1 MKYTRMDAT
10 SHPFSLF
17 SLLTAALILSGCQA
31 TKPASAQI
39 TTPEAQPGLEVFNSV
54 MLETPEPSSIVREGD
69 RITYLVTSSPSPEL
83 HYLARFDANCSQP
96 DAQMAYRSKA
106 GMSLFAVKP
115 RGRSE
120 ESWQLPAEQK
130 SQYLQGVQLK
140 QVCAQTTPPQWRV
153 FSAPEH
159 QDWQMIDRSSLKVKG
174 DEVTFWT
181 ARVLP
186 AELLLPGSKNVL
198 YGQARQRWMANCA
211 LQQLTALSH
220 FYLDARSRVINGA
233 VQTEVKAIGLQSLS
247 ADERQL
253 FQVACGKP
261 QSLDQYKH
269 FEGREQSPFE
279 LPVPA
284 VAVPVLRA
292 IEALNM
298 PKPEKSIQHLRRVFT
313 DKSEP
318 RQYSDEGVQLNGR
331 DSKYLSDETS
341 KQLTERFK
349 GRGSQ
354 WAKVTFRGLIDLAES
369 EFSTRAGEITIEDN
383 AITNLSFEGDW
394 VNMPVGALLRYTAQ
408 DMQFRYG
415 NGGKGPRALVPVDNR
430 YSCEVESQKPA
441 STYHPSLTGTAKVL
455 SCTKDTYQY
464 ATNLY
469 VYLEAYGVFVQTQ
482 YVTKNVLGE
491 WTIEVVES

>member
-10 SHPFSLF
+10 SRPSSFF
-17 SLLTAALILSGCQA
+17 SLLTVAVILSGCQA
-31 TKPASAQI
+31 TKPAQI
-39 TTPEAQPGLEVFNSV
+39 TTPEAQPGLAVFNSV
-54 MLETPEPSSIVREGD
+54 MLEPPEPSSIVREGD

-83 HYLARFDANCSQP
+83 HYLARFDANCGQP

-115 RGRSE
+115 RGDSE

-130 SQYLQGVQLK
+130 SQYLQSAQLK

-153 FSAPEH
+153 FSAPEL
-159 QDWQMIDRSSLKVKG
+159 QDWQMIDRASLKVKG

-186 AELLLPGSKNVL
+186 GEMLMPGKNVL
-198 YGQARQRWMANCA
+198 YGQVRQRWTANCA
-211 LQQLTALSH
+211 LKQLTALSH
-220 FYLDARSRVINGA
+220 FYLDAHSHVLAGNMQPDLKT
-233 VQTEVKAIGLQSLS
+233 VGLQSLG

-261 QSLDQYKH
+261 QSLDQYKP

-284 VAVPVLRA
+284 VAVSVLRA

-298 PKPEKSIQHLRRVFT
+298 PKPEKSIRHLRRVFT

-318 RQYSDEGVQLNGR
+318 RQYSDEGVRLNGR

-369 EFSTRAGEITIEDN
+369 EFNNHAGEITIEN
-383 AITNLSFEGDW
+383 KALTKLSFEGDW
-394 VNMPVGALLRYTAQ
+394 ANMPVGALLRYTTQ
-408 DMQFRYG
+408 DMQLLYT
-415 NGGKGPRALVPVDNR
+415 NGGKGPRALVPVDDR
-430 YSCEVESQKPA
+430 YSCEVQSQKLA

-455 SCTKDTYQY
+455 SCTRDAYQY
-464 ATNLY
+464 STDIY
-469 VYLEAYGVFVQTQ
+469 VYLEAYGMFVPIQ
-482 YVTKNVLGE
+482 YVTRNVQGE

>member
-1 MKYTRMDAT
+1 MDAT
-10 SHPFSLF
+10 SRPSSFF
-17 SLLTAALILSGCQA
+17 SLLTVAVILSGCQA
-31 TKPASAQI
+31 TKPAQI
-39 TTPEAQPGLEVFNSV
+39 TTPEAQPGLAVFNSV
-54 MLETPEPSSIVREGD
+54 MLEPTEPSSIVREGD

-83 HYLARFDANCSQP
+83 HHLARFDANCGQP

-115 RGRSE
+115 RGDSE

-130 SQYLQGVQLK
+130 SQYLQSAQLK

-153 FSAPEH
+153 FSAPEL
-159 QDWQMIDRSSLKVKG
+159 QDWQMIDRASLKVKG

-186 AELLLPGSKNVL
+186 GEMLMPGKNVL
-198 YGQARQRWMANCA
+198 YGQVRQRWTANCA

-220 FYLDARSRVINGA
+220 FYLDAHSHVLAGNMQPDLKT
-233 VQTEVKAIGLQSLS
+233 VGLQSLG

-261 QSLDQYKH
+261 QSLDQYKP

-298 PKPEKSIQHLRRVFT
+298 PKPEKSIRHLRRVFT

-318 RQYSDEGVQLNGR
+318 RQYSDEGVRLNGR

-369 EFSTRAGEITIEDN
+369 EFNNHAGEITIEN
-383 AITNLSFEGDW
+383 KALTKLSFEGDW
-394 VNMPVGALLRYTAQ
+394 ANMPVGALLRYTTQ
-408 DMQFRYG
+408 DMQLLYT
-415 NGGKGPRALVPVDNR
+415 NGGKGPRALVPVDDR
-430 YSCEVESQKPA
+430 YSCEVQSQKPA

-455 SCTKDTYQY
+455 SCTRDAYQY
-464 ATNLY
+464 STDIY
-469 VYLEAYGVFVQTQ
+469 VYLEAYGMFVPIQ
-482 YVTKNVLGE
+482 YVTRNVQGE

>member
-10 SHPFSLF
+10 SRPSSFF
-17 SLLTAALILSGCQA
+17 SLLTVAVILSGCQA
-31 TKPASAQI
+31 TKPAQI
-39 TTPEAQPGLEVFNSV
+39 TTPEAQPGLAVFNSV

-83 HYLARFDANCSQP
+83 HYLARFDANCGQP

-115 RGRSE
+115 RGYSE

-130 SQYLQGVQLK
+130 SQYLQSAQLK

-153 FSAPEH
+153 FSAPEL
-159 QDWQMIDRSSLKVKG
+159 QDWQMIDRASLKVKG

-186 AELLLPGSKNVL
+186 GEMLMPGKNVL
-198 YGQARQRWMANCA
+198 YGQVRQRWTANCA
-211 LQQLTALSH
+211 LKQLTALSH
-220 FYLDARSRVINGA
+220 FYLDAHSHVLAGNMQPDLKT
-233 VQTEVKAIGLQSLS
+233 VGLQSLG

-261 QSLDQYKH
+261 QSLDQYKP

-298 PKPEKSIQHLRRVFT
+298 PKPEKSIRHLRRVFT

-318 RQYSDEGVQLNGR
+318 RQYSDEGVRLNGR

-369 EFSTRAGEITIEDN
+369 EFNNHAGEITIEN
-383 AITNLSFEGDW
+383 KALTKLSFEGDW
-394 VNMPVGALLRYTAQ
+394 ANMPVGALLRYTTQ
-408 DMQFRYG
+408 DMQLLYT
-415 NGGKGPRALVPVDNR
+415 NGGKGPRALVPVDDR
-430 YSCEVESQKPA
+430 YSCEVQSQKLA

-455 SCTKDTYQY
+455 SCTRDAYQY
-464 ATNLY
+464 STDIY
-469 VYLEAYGVFVQTQ
+469 VYLEAYGMFVPIQ
-482 YVTKNVLGE
+482 YVTRNVQGE

>member
-1 MKYTRMDAT
+1 MKYARMDAT

-17 SLLTAALILSGCQA
+17 SLLAAALILSGCQA
-31 TKPASAQI
+31 TNPPPTQI
-39 TTPEAQPGLEVFNSV
+39 TTPEVLPGLEVFNSV
-54 MLETPEPSSIVREGD
+54 MFETPEPNSIVREGD
-69 RITYLVTSSPSPEL
+69 RITYVVTSSPSPEL

-96 DAQMAYRSKA
+96 DAQMAYSSKA

-130 SQYLQGVQLK
+130 SQYLQSAQLK

-153 FSAPEH
+153 FLAPEH

-186 AELLLPGSKNVL
+186 GEMLVPGKNVL
-198 YGQARQRWMANCA
+198 YGQVRQRWMANCA
-211 LQQLTALSH
+211 LQQLTALSR
-220 FYLDARSRVINGA
+220 FYLDTHSRVLAGNM
-233 VQTEVKAIGLQSLS
+233 QTDLKAIDLQSLGV
-247 ADERQL
+247 DERQL
-253 FQVACGKP
+253 VQVACGKP
-261 QSLDQYKH
+261 QSLEQHKQ

-279 LPVPA
+279 APPPV
-284 VAVPVLRA
+284 VATPVLKA

-298 PKPEKSIQHLRRVFT
+298 PKPEKSIQHLRRVFK
-313 DKSEP
+313 DNSEP
-318 RQYSDEGVQLNGR
+318 RQYSDEAVQLNGR

-349 GRGSQ
+349 DRGSQ

-369 EFSTRAGEITIEDN
+369 EFNNHAGEITIEN
-383 AITNLSFEGDW
+383 KALTKLSFEGDW
-394 VNMPVGALLRYTAQ
+394 ANMPVGALLRYTAQ
-408 DMQFRYG
+408 DMQLLYT
-415 NGGKGPRALVPVDNR
+415 NDGKGPRALVPVDDR
-430 YSCEVESQKPA
+430 YSCEVQSQKPA

-455 SCTKDTYQY
+455 SCTRDAYQY
-464 ATNLY
+464 STDIY
-469 VYLEAYGVFVQTQ
+469 VYLEMYGMFVPIQ
-482 YVTKNVLGE
+482 YVTRNVQGE

>member
-1 MKYTRMDAT
+1 MKYNRMDAT
-10 SHPFSLF
+10 SRPSSFF
-17 SLLTAALILSGCQA
+17 SLLTVAVILSGCQA
-31 TKPASAQI
+31 TKPAQI
-39 TTPEAQPGLEVFNSV
+39 TTPEAQPGFTVFNSV

-83 HYLARFDANCSQP
+83 HYLARFDANCGQP

-115 RGRSE
+115 RGYSE

-130 SQYLQGVQLK
+130 SQYLQSAQLK

-153 FSAPEH
+153 FSAPEL
-159 QDWQMIDRSSLKVKG
+159 QDWQMIDRASLKVKG

-181 ARVLP
+181 ARI
-186 AELLLPGSKNVL
+186 LPGEMLMPGKNVL
-198 YGQARQRWMANCA
+198 YGQVRQRWTANCA

-220 FYLDARSRVINGA
+220 FYLDAHSRVLAGNM
-233 VQTEVKAIGLQSLS
+233 QTDLKTIGLQSLG
-247 ADERQL
+247 ADEHQL

-261 QSLDQYKH
+261 QSLDQYKP

-279 LPVPA
+279 VPA
-284 VAVPVLRA
+284 PVVAAPVLKA

-298 PKPEKSIQHLRRVFT
+298 PKPEKSIQHLRRVFK
-313 DKSEP
+313 DNSEP
-318 RQYSDEGVQLNGR
+318 RQYSDEGVRLNGR

-369 EFSTRAGEITIEDN
+369 EFNNHAGEITIEN
-383 AITNLSFEGDW
+383 KALTNLSFEGDW
-394 VNMPVGALLRYTAQ
+394 ANMPVGALLRYTTQ
-408 DMQFRYG
+408 EMQLLYT
-415 NGGKGPRALVPVDNR
+415 NGGKGPRALVPVDDR
-430 YSCEVESQKPA
+430 YSCEVQSQKPA

-455 SCTKDTYQY
+455 SCTRDAYQY
-464 ATNLY
+464 STDIY
-469 VYLEAYGVFVQTQ
+469 VYLEAYGMFVPIQ
-482 YVTKNVLGE
+482 YVTRNVQGD